1 MTQQESALVSV
12 EGRDVSKVAALDI
25 GSNSFHLVV
34 ARINAGSVQIL
45 HRVKQKVRLAS
56 GLDADNMLS
65 DDAIERGLSM
75 LKVIGASLEG
85 FEPDSVRVVA
95 THTLRRAKNAR
106 RFIREAMEVFPYP
119 IEIISGE
126 EEARLI
132 YSGVAHTSH
141 TEGRRLIIDI
151 GGGSTEFV
159 IGKAFDPAICCSLQM
174 GCVSYTERFFADGKL
189 TTAAFN
195 RATTAAQQALATM
208 QPRLTSLGWQD
219 CIGTSGTIKT
229 LFNLAQR
236 DRSNGHAV
244 PITLKSLKSLVKEF
258 VAAGHIDN
266 LTMPEISEDRRTV
279 VAGGLA
285 ILTGVF
291 KILKIKG
298 LHYSPAALREGVLY
312 QMEDELHN
320 ADIRGRTA
328 ASLATRYDIDTEQA
342 NMVLGTSRY
351 LFHQCAKVWKLKHR
365 DFRSMLSWAATLH
378 EVGLQINSHGVQ
390 RHSAYILAN
399 VDMPGFTQEQQQLL
413 ATLVRFYRKKIKT
426 AEIPEFNQY
435 DAKSVRR
442 LIGLLRLAVLLNIKR
457 QQMFLPEFTA
467 EVTKSSLTMIFPED
481 WLAQRPILS
490 ADLMQEQD
498 YWKAIDVELTV
509 K

>member
-1 MTQQESALVSV
+1 MTQQESALVNV
-12 EGRDVSKVAALDI
+12 ESREVSKVAALDI

-56 GLDADNMLS
+56 GLSDDGTLS
-65 DDAIERGLSM
+65 DEAIDRGLATLQVIAES
-75 LKVIGASLEG
+75 LKG

-95 THTLRRAKNAR
+95 THTLRRARNAR
-106 RFIREAMEVFPYP
+106 TFIRKAMAVFPYP
-119 IEIISGE
+119 IEIITGE

-141 TEGRRLIIDI
+141 NEGRRLVIDI

-159 IGKAFDPAICCSLQM
+159 IGEAFTPAVCASLQM
-174 GCVSYTERFFADGKL
+174 GCVSFTERFFKDGAL
-189 TTAAFN
+189 TQNAFN
-195 RATTAAQQALATM
+195 KAITAAQQELEAIQT
-208 QPRLTSLGWQD
+208 RFIKLGWD
-219 CIGTSGTIKT
+219 GCIGTSGTIKT
-229 LFNLAQR
+229 LYSLAQR
-236 DRSNGHAV
+236 ERTNGHDV
-244 PITLKSLKSLVKEF
+244 PVTAKSLKSLVKAF
-258 VAAGHIDN
+258 VEAGHIDN
-266 LTMPEISEDRRTV
+266 LTMPEISEDRRNV
-279 VAGGLA
+279 IAGGLA
-285 ILTGVF
+285 ILLGAF
-291 KILKIKG
+291 KALKIKG
-298 LHYSPAALREGVLY
+298 LHYSSAALREGVLY

-320 ADIRGRTA
+320 ADIRSRTA

-351 LFHQCAKVWKLKHR
+351 LFERCARVWKLKHR

-435 DAKSVRR
+435 DVKSVRR
-442 LIGLLRLAVLLNIKR
+442 LIGLLRLSALLNIKR
-457 QQMFLPEFTA
+457 QQMFLPDFDV
-467 EVTKSSLTMIFPED
+467 EVTKTSLALVFPEG
-481 WLAQRPILS
+481 WLSQRPILS
-490 ADLMQEQD
+490 ADLEQEQD
-498 YWKAIDVELTV
+498 YWKAIDMVLSV
-509 K
+509 R